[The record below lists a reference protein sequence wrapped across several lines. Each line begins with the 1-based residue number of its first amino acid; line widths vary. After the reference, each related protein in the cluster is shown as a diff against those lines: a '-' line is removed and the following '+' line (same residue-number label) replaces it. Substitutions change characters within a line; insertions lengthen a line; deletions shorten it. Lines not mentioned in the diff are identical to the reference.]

1 MRRRRD
7 SRACRP
13 RAPRGSTDGS
23 RAGRPASATS
33 SSAPPIA
40 GGARRKSPPSKY
52 GGSGTSSPAR
62 RSMAHFRSTAARS
75 SEAALGF
82 YRRLPEDVRRCLRPL
97 NLVDEVASFLPA
109 RVRAP
114 TVTATEM
121 VRRLARVHRVRYPI
135 RRLDG
140 VTRVDARPLSCIVAA
155 DELSSRY
162 WMRTLFADPPAER
175 TLGEMPALA
184 VQATAERLAPTVELS
199 LWQASWPVSRL
210 AGGSAVVPA
219 SVPMWLDTAAPL
231 DASIGREPGRGSRHE
246 EVRRARRLALACRP
260 TSAPHDW
267 ADFRRSLYEPYTRRR
282 FGELFIDV
290 PAYVLRHARRQGR
303 LLLLEDRGRAVAG
316 AVLERWGGDARVLVF
331 GVETDGPT
339 RPTTLL
345 AACYYH
351 AIAYALAAGVMRFS
365 LGTTRPTLSDGVLR
379 YKRKWGATIGRPR
392 TWDTFLLRY
401 RNTPAVRA
409 VLTDAP
415 LVLDRGRH
423 GLAALVGAVGRDPR
437 AHLEWG
443 ATPGL
448 AEMAYLLADGEE
460 APRDASLA
468 EARLALVPPEA
479 SWP

>member
-1 MRRRRD
+1 MALFRD
-7 SRACRP
+7 
-13 RAPRGSTDGS
+13 
-23 RAGRPASATS
+23 
-33 SSAPPIA
+33 
-40 GGARRKSPPSKY
+40 
-52 GGSGTSSPAR
+52 
-62 RSMAHFRSTAARS
+62 TAARS
-75 SEAALGF
+75 SRAALGI

-97 NLVDEVASFLPA
+97 NLVDELASFLPA

-121 VRRLARVHRVRYPI
+121 VRRLDHLRRVRYPI
-135 RRLDG
+135 RRLEG

-162 WMRTLFADPPAER
+162 WTRTLFADVRAER
-175 TLGEMPALA
+175 TLGTMAALA
-184 VQATAERLAPTVELS
+184 VRATAARLAPTVELS

-210 AGGSAVVPA
+210 ARESAMVPS
-219 SVPMWLDTAAPL
+219 SVPMWLDTGASL
-231 DASIGREPGRGSRHE
+231 DAIIGREPGRGSRHE

-260 TSAPHDW
+260 TSAPRDW
-267 ADFRRSLYEPYTRRR
+267 ADFRRTLYEPYTRRR
-282 FGELFIDV
+282 FGELFVDV

-316 AVLERWGGDARVLVF
+316 AVVERWGRDARVLVF
-331 GVETDGPT
+331 GVESDGPT

-351 AIAYALAAGVMRFS
+351 AIAYAVGAGVTRFS

-379 YKRKWGATIGRPR
+379 YKRKWGAAIGRPK
-392 TWDTFLLRY
+392 TWDTFLLRF

-423 GLAALVGAVGRDPR
+423 GLAALVASVGRDPR
-437 AHLEWG
+437 AQLEWG

-448 AEMAYLLADGEE
+448 AEIAYLLGDDEK
-460 APRDASLA
+460 APRDAWLA
-468 EARLALVPPEA
+468 EARLAVVPPGA

>member
-1 MRRRRD
+1 
-7 SRACRP
+7 
-13 RAPRGSTDGS
+13 
-23 RAGRPASATS
+23 
-33 SSAPPIA
+33 
-40 GGARRKSPPSKY
+40 
-52 GGSGTSSPAR
+52 
-62 RSMAHFRSTAARS
+62 MALFRSTAARGS
-75 SEAALGF
+75 TAALGL
-82 YRRLPEDVRRCLRPL
+82 YRRLPDDVRRCLRPL
-97 NLVDEVASFLPA
+97 NLVDEIASFLPS

-121 VRRLARVHRVRYPI
+121 VRRLDHLRRIRYPV

-162 WMRTLFADPPAER
+162 WTRTLFADTPAER
-175 TLGEMPALA
+175 TLGVVPALA
-184 VQATAERLAPTVELS
+184 VRATAARLAPTVELS

-210 AGGSAVVPA
+210 GARSAVVPA
-219 SVPMWLDTAAPL
+219 SVPMWLDTGASL
-231 DASIGREPGRGSRHE
+231 DAIIRREPGRGSRHE

-260 TSAPHDW
+260 TSGPRDW
-267 ADFRRSLYEPYTRRR
+267 AEFRRTLYEPYTRRR
-282 FGELFIDV
+282 FGELFVDV
-290 PAYVLRHARRQGR
+290 PAHVLRHARRQGR

-316 AVLERWGGDARVLVF
+316 AVVERWGRDARILVF
-331 GVETDGPT
+331 GVETEGPT

-351 AIAYALAAGVMRFS
+351 AIAYAVAAGVGRFS

-379 YKRKWGATIGRPR
+379 YKRKWGAAIGKPK
-392 TWDTFLLRY
+392 TWDTFLLCY

-423 GLAALVGAVGRDPR
+423 GLAALVAAVGRDPR

-448 AEMAYLLADGEE
+448 AEMAYLLGDGEE
-460 APRDASLA
+460 PPRDPRLA
-468 EARLALVPPEA
+468 DARLAIVPPGS